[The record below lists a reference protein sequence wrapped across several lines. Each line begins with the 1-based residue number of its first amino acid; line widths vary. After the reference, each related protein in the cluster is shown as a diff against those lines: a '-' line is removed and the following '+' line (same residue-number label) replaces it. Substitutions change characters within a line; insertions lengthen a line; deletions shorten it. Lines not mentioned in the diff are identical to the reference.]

1 MLREARKEDVP
12 FIVAMLADDELG
24 RTREQ
29 LDDMTPYLI
38 AFDAIAADP
47 HNTQYVWHENGELLG
62 CLQLTVM
69 PGLSQQG
76 AWHAQVEGV
85 RTVSSRRGSGIGKKM
100 MAATMAIARS
110 KGCKQMQLLTS
121 KSRVDAQRFYR
132 NLGFEHSHEGM
143 KAKL

>member
-12 FIVAMLADDELG
+12 FIAAMLADDELG
-24 RTREQ
+24 NAREQ
-29 LDDMTPYLI
+29 LTDMTPYLN
-38 AFDAIAADP
+38 AFDQIAADP
-47 HNTQYVWHENGELLG
+47 HNTQYVWDDNGELLG
-62 CLQLTVM
+62 CLQLTIM

-85 RTVSSRRGSGIGKKM
+85 RTVSSRRGSGIGRKM
-100 MAATMAIARS
+100 MAAIMAIARQQ
-110 KGCKQMQLLTS
+110 GCQQMQLLTS